1 MNKEREEVF
10 ASGTLIGGRYRI
22 HGLIGKGGMGEVYT
36 VEDTRLHGKIRA
48 LKANR
53 PGAGT
58 GFRGAEEA
66 ALLMRLNHP
75 HLPLIVDYFPA
86 EEHDGCE
93 LMVMDYIDGMTLQA
107 YAERQGG
114 VVPAASVVEIGLQLA
129 EALHYLHG
137 QRPAIIHRDLKPTN
151 VMMDRGGF
159 VRLIDFGIAREFK
172 PGQAKDTVTLG
183 TPGFAAPEQEGDRQ
197 SDARTDVYGL
207 GALLYYLLAGGI
219 KLGRGPAG
227 GDAPIMGGLLGG
239 PQALVAVIAR
249 MTDPVP
255 ALRYPSMVEARQA
268 LAACQNKRAADA
280 ADRQPLAAH
289 GRQAASRRLSV
300 VVASLSPGAGA
311 TFTAITLG
319 HLLDR
324 PPYPPAAAVEHPALE
339 PEWHALLP
347 DAGKGRA
354 GGRLADSPDRR
365 YAATASPSGRTIWYR
380 LEPAAHAAAGQDAEL
395 QLKHRLMLQAIE
407 APIVLTDVSS
417 RWLSP
422 EMAEQL
428 ASCDMLLFVA
438 DPFPAKWTI
447 ERLAAAKRIC
457 GEREL
462 TGRSTYWIANKDG
475 KFGARGDWL
484 AAMPAK
490 PGCSLPLLPA
500 EAWADQIWSGKWATA
515 HRTWQ
520 PLLERSLQPVLQAIS
535 ASV

>member
-1 MNKEREEVF
+1 MNMEREETFV
-10 ASGTLIGGRYRI
+10 SGTLIGGRYRI

-36 VEDTRLHGKIRA
+36 AEDVRLHGKIRA

-53 PGAGT
+53 SSAAS

-75 HLPLIVDYFPA
+75 HLPLIVDYFPP
-86 EEHDGCE
+86 EEQDGCE
-93 LMVMDYIDGMTLQA
+93 LLVMDYIDGMTLQA
-107 YAERQGG
+107 YLERQGG
-114 VVPAASVVEIGLQLA
+114 VVPAAVVVEIGLQLA

-151 VMMDRGGF
+151 VMIDRSGF

-219 KLGRGPAG
+219 KPGSGPG
-227 GDAPIMGGLLGG
+227 GGSAPAMGGLLGG
-239 PQALVAVIAR
+239 PPALIAVIAR
-249 MTDPVP
+249 MIDPVP
-255 ALRYPSMVEARQA
+255 ALRYPTMEEARQA
-268 LAACQNKRAADA
+268 LAVCLHERSGGE
-280 ADRQPLAAH
+280 ADRQAFAAS
-289 GRQAASRRLSV
+289 GRQARSRRVSV

-324 PPYPPAAAVEHPALE
+324 PAYPPAAAVEHPALE

-347 DAGKGRA
+347 DAGKGRFGSGA
-354 GGRLADSPDRR
+354 AASPDRR
-365 YAATASPSGRTIWYR
+365 YAPAASPSGRMTWYR
-380 LEPAAHAAAGQDAEL
+380 LEPAAHAAAGQEAEL
-395 QLKHRLMLQAIE
+395 HLKHRLMLQAIE

-428 ASCDMLLFVA
+428 AACELLLFVA
-438 DPFPAKWTI
+438 DPFPAKWTV

-457 GEREL
+457 AEREL
-462 TGRSTYWIANKDG
+462 AGRGTYWIANKDG

-490 PGCSLPLLPA
+490 PGCSIPLLPA
-500 EAWADQIWSGKWATA
+500 EAWTDQIWSGKWATA

-520 PLLERSLQPVLQAIS
+520 PLLERSLQPVLQAIA